1 MAFVAGAGTA
11 MTVVVG
17 VDGCP
22 AGWVAVVWDLAAA
35 HPAVEVAARWS
46 ELPLA
51 AAAMVAVDMPIGLA
65 EAGPRGCDGEAR
77 KLLPRGR
84 TSSVFPA
91 PRRYMLRCAD
101 WAEANA
107 LGKARD
113 GKGLSHQAWNIIAK
127 IRELDAALT
136 PADQDRVRE
145 THPELVFH
153 RLNDWRP
160 VPPKKT
166 AAGREMRMRLLEGA
180 GLDDLNRMLNAIPR
194 SAAKPDDI
202 LDAAVCAVAGRHML
216 EGRGTRVPAEDP
228 PRDARG
234 LRMEIWF

>member
-1 MAFVAGAGTA
+1 MVA
-11 MTVVVG
+11 G

-22 AGWVAVVWDLAAA
+22 AGWVAVIWDLAVVG
-35 HPAVEVAARWS
+35 PAVEVAARWT
-46 ELPLA
+46 ELPLGA
-51 AAAMVAVDMPIGLA
+51 AALVAVDMPIGLA
-65 EAGPRGCDGEAR
+65 EAGPRGCDGDAR

-84 TSSVFPA
+84 KSSVFPA
-91 PRRYMLRCAD
+91 PRRAMLACAD

-107 LGKARD
+107 LGKARE
-113 GKGLSHQAWNIIAK
+113 GRGLSHQAWNITAK

-136 PADQDRVRE
+136 PADQDHIRE

-153 RLNDWRP
+153 RLNEWQP
-160 VPPKKT
+160 VPSKKT
-166 AAGREMRMRLLEGA
+166 AVGREMRMRLLEAA
-180 GLDDLNRMLNAIPR
+180 GLDDPERLLDAVPR

-202 LDAAVCAVAGRHML
+202 LDAAVCAVAARDMR
-216 EGRGTRVPAEDP
+216 EGRGSRVPATDP